1 MVNPACSAN
10 WPRVVAVASSAACAR
25 CDRRIIVR
33 VTRPSW
39 PAVAR
44 SVRAASHSAETWS
57 QPTTHASTSALVW
70 ASRTPPM
77 RVLSWASMR
86 RVSRLTATSASQG
99 SGGVLALPKRLHS
112 HPAHVRSLASLLSK
126 DAVNVGLVLTHAAH
140 RLLERHTSVLLLH
153 GDLPPLLLIRRSRIN
168 PGRPS
173 ILDTEEPHEPRHGRG
188 DGLGVVV
195 HRRGTVRRQDTQRST
210 GRDVAEVRADVGDG
224 DADLV
229 GNLGAEPLEH
239 GEQVGGIGR
248 VELDERA
255 RSLDAEDLVP
265 GLIEPQYLFG
275 GLAGLGVDEDARGVV
290 HEGPQRRAEL
300 LHTNDQGRQRVIQA
314 VL

>member
-39 PAVAR
+39 PAVAS

-57 QPTTHASTSALVW
+57 QPMTHASVRARVW
-70 ASRTPPM
+70 ASNAPAM

-112 HPAHVRSLASLLSK
+112 HPAHVRSLASLLGK
-126 DAVNVGLVLTHAAH
+126 DAVDVSLVLTHAAH
-140 RLLERHTSVLLLH
+140 RLLERHASVLLLH
-153 GDLPPLLLIRRSRIN
+153 GDLPPLLLIRRSRVN

-173 ILDTEEPHEPRHGRG
+173 ILNTEEPHEPGHGRG

-229 GNLGAEPLEH
+229 GDLRTEPLEH
-239 GEQVGGIGR
+239 GEQVGGVWR
-248 VELDERA
+248 VELGQRPGTA
-255 RSLDAEDLVP
+255 HAEDLVA
-265 GLIEPQYLFG
+265 GLVEPEHLFG
-275 GLAGLGVDEDARGVV
+275 GLAGLWVDQHLRLVV
-290 HEGPQRRAEL
+290 HERPQGGTEL
-300 LHTNDQGRQRVIQA
+300 LHADD
-314 VL
+314 